1 MWKLGKSLMAAV
13 EAGGWISTE
22 ARHEAEIRRG
32 NFQNSDSS
40 KFDTFAYFIVDN
52 IL

>member
-1 MWKLGKSLMAAV
+1 MFNGCGSGRWLGR
-13 EAGGWISTE
+13 WISTE

-40 KFDTFAYFIVDN
+40 KFNTFAYFIVDN